1 MKTYDIFISEQ
12 QTSCLWQVKIWFQ
25 NRRSKLKKQNKQP
38 DADSSSSSSSCYT
51 GGGGGSRSGTTSSD
65 RASPPTE
72 QPTGART
79 YRDNDD
85 DDVVVRRMFPPD
97 SSVVY
102 RQRQSAVAP
111 AQPGGG
117 GQQGRVAAQPDVRP
131 GSKTHLPFSY
141 DAQPPARRFHDL
153 LPVEQLVLPSLQL
166 LTTSFHPA
174 SAAAAAAQPS
184 HALWPGDVSIP
195 PPPARNV
202 AQQVSLNYD
211 VDLAGESSSYM
222 PWYSRSLMDS
232 YNQR

>member
-1 MKTYDIFISEQ
+1 MKTYDIFISDQ
-12 QTSCLWQVKIWFQ
+12 QPSCLWQVKIWFQ

-38 DADSSSSSSSCYT
+38 DADSSSSSSCYT

-65 RASPPTE
+65 RASPSTE
-72 QPTGART
+72 QPAGART

-85 DDVVVRRMFPPD
+85 DDVIVRRMFPPD

-174 SAAAAAAQPS
+174 SAAAAAGQPS

>member
-1 MKTYDIFISEQ
+1 MKTYDIFISDQ

-38 DADSSSSSSSCYT
+38 DADSSSSSSCYT

-131 GSKTHLPFSY
+131 GSKTHLPFSF

-174 SAAAAAAQPS
+174 SAAAAAGQPS

>member
-38 DADSSSSSSSCYT
+38 DADSSSSSSCYT

-174 SAAAAAAQPS
+174 SAAAAAGQPS

>member
-1 MKTYDIFISEQ
+1 MKTYDIFISDQ

-38 DADSSSSSSSCYT
+38 DADSSSSSSCYT

-174 SAAAAAAQPS
+174 SAAAAAGQPS

>member
-12 QTSCLWQVKIWFQ
+12 QTPCLWQVKIWFQ

-38 DADSSSSSSSCYT
+38 DADSSSSSSCYT

-117 GQQGRVAAQPDVRP
+117 GGQQGCVAAQPDVRP

-153 LPVEQLVLPSLQL
+153 LPVQQLVLPSLQL

-174 SAAAAAAQPS
+174 SAAAAAGQPS

-195 PPPARNV
+195 PPPAKNV

>member
-1 MKTYDIFISEQ
+1 MKTYDIFISDQ

-38 DADSSSSSSSCYT
+38 DADSSSSSCYT

-174 SAAAAAAQPS
+174 SAAAAAGQPS

>member
-1 MKTYDIFISEQ
+1 MKTYDIFIPEQ

-38 DADSSSSSSSCYT
+38 DADSSSSSSCYT

-131 GSKTHLPFSY
+131 VSKTHLPFSY

-174 SAAAAAAQPS
+174 SAAAAAGQPS

-222 PWYSRSLMDS
+222 SWYSRSLMDS